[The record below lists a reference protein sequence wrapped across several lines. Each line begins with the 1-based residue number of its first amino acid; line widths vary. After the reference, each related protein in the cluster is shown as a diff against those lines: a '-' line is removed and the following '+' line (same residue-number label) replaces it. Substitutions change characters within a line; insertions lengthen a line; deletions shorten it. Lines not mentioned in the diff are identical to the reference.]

1 MVENDII
8 EESISPWRSQCLVV
22 KQKGDKWRLCID
34 YSQSVNRYTELDAFP
49 LPRIDELVNELSK
62 HHFFSKYDLKN
73 AYHQIPLHP
82 DDKKLTAFEANGRLL
97 QFKRIPFGL
106 TNAVGAFQ
114 RTVTQIIKEDGLVGV
129 YPYLD
134 DVSVAG
140 NTLEE
145 LRDRSM
151 KFESAL
157 KKRKMTLNEDK
168 TVREV
173 KKMTVLGYEIEN
185 GRISPDK
192 DRLQPLLELAEPKT
206 LKELKQVR
214 GLFAYYAKWIVNFS
228 TKIRPLIDAEIFPLS
243 DCAKRA
249 FQTLKKI

>member
-1 MVENDII
+1 M
-8 EESISPWRSQCLVV
+8 
-22 KQKGDKWRLCID
+22 
-34 YSQSVNRYTELDAFP
+34 
-49 LPRIDELVNELSK
+49 PRMDELINELSK
-62 HHFFSKYDLKN
+62 HHFFFKYELKN

-82 DDKKLTAFEANGRLL
+82 DDKKLTAFEANGKLL

-134 DVSVAG
+134 DVTIAG
-140 NTLEE
+140 NTIEE

-173 KKMTVLGYEIEN
+173 DKMTVLGYEIES
-185 GRISPDK
+185 GRIAHNK
-192 DRLQPLLELAEPKT
+192 RRLQPLLEQAELKT

-214 GLFAYYAKWIVNFS
+214 DLFAYYAKWIADFS
-228 TKIRPLIDAEIFPLS
+228 TKIRPLIDTEIFPLS
-243 DCAKRA
+243 NCGKRA
-249 FQTLKKI
+249 FETLKKDF